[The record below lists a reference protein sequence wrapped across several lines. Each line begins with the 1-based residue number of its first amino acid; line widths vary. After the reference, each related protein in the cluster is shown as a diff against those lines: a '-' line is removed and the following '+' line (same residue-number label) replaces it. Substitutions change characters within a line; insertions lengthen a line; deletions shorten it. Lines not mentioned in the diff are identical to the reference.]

1 MFEEYFRQYAIL
13 IIFSLV
19 ATSVP
24 IGMLAISYFAQFV
37 NVRPSRP
44 SDVKLTAY
52 EGGMLPF
59 EERPEKFNFKY
70 YYYAILFVVFD
81 VEAVFLFPWAVKY
94 GILTKQFGFVAFLA
108 AIIFMIVATFGY
120 VYAWRKKNL
129 DWVYNER

>member
-13 IIFSLV
+13 IIFTLV
-19 ATSVP
+19 ATTVP
-24 IGMLAISYFAQFV
+24 IGMLAISYFAQFI

-70 YYYAILFVVFD
+70 Y
-81 VEAVFLFPWAVKY
+81 
-94 GILTKQFGFVAFLA
+94 AF
-108 AIIFMIVATFGY
+108 
-120 VYAWRKKNL
+120 
-129 DWVYNER
+129 

>member
-13 IIFSLV
+13 IIFTLV
-19 ATSVP
+19 ATTVP
-24 IGMLAISYFAQFV
+24 IGMLAISYFAQFI

-94 GILTKQFGFVAFLA
+94 GILTKQFGFVALLA

-120 VYAWRKKNL
+120 LYAWRKKNL

>member
-13 IIFSLV
+13 IIFSIV

-24 IGMLAISYFAQFV
+24 IGMLAISFIAQFIK
-37 NVRPSRP
+37 VRPSRP
-44 SDVKLTAY
+44 SEVKLTAY

-81 VEAVFLFPWAVKY
+81 VEAVFLFPWAVRY
-94 GILTKQFGFVAFLA
+94 GILTKQFGLVALLGILIFLL
-108 AIIFMIVATFGY
+108 VATVGY
-120 VYAWRKKNL
+120 FYAWKKKNL
-129 DWVYNER
+129 DWIYNEK